1 MDRAKHLF
9 QSSVIVIIFFG
20 LGKLTGLYRIQQVGQ
35 AFGTGLEFDAF
46 TAANQIPEVFFIVIA
61 GGSLAAAFIPVYSAY
76 LMAGRKD
83 GMQLANT
90 ILTLVMLVLGGVC
103 LVAAIFSP
111 WLTQVILVPEF
122 SPESQAL
129 TSDLMRIVL
138 IQTTIFGLSGV
149 LSSILNTHQHFALPA
164 LAPLMLDAGYLL
176 GIWFLV
182 PSMGIYGLAWGTVI
196 GSVLHVTVQLP
207 ALVRH
212 RITIRPMLKVRLDGV
227 REIIYLMGPRIVALG
242 AIQVADVFII
252 RLASRLPEGS
262 MSGYFYGYALMQVP
276 ETLFGTA
283 IALVM
288 FPTMAEMFNARNI
301 EGMKRTAVQALSI
314 IWTLTIPAAA
324 ALVLLGQPAISLFLE
339 RGAFDADSTRLVYS
353 ILLAFSLRVVAEATL
368 EIVARLFYAQ
378 HNTRIPMICY
388 LGWLVIH
395 VGLAYLW
402 VEPYGIVGVAFAST
416 VAFFALSTALF
427 LLNRRAIGSLY
438 ERMLAIS
445 AGRALVGT
453 AVMALVIWSVG
464 QFVTSLFLFLA
475 IATLLGGGAYVMTNL
490 LLGGQEIP
498 RLIRLVRSRTV

>member
-20 LGKLTGLYRIQQVGQ
+20 LGKITGLYRIQQVGQ
-35 AFGTGLEFDAF
+35 AFGTGLDLDAF
-46 TAANQIPEVFFIVIA
+46 TAANQIPELFFIVIA

-76 LMAGRKD
+76 LMEGRRD

-90 ILTLVMLVLGGVC
+90 ILTLVMLVLGGIC
-103 LVAAIFSP
+103 LIAAIFSP
-111 WLTQVILVPEF
+111 WLTRIILVPGF
-122 SPESQAL
+122 SPTNQAL
-129 TSDLMRIVL
+129 TADLMRIVL

-164 LAPLMLDAGYLL
+164 LAPLMLDVGYLL
-176 GIWFLV
+176 GLWFLV

-196 GSVLHVTVQLP
+196 GSVLHVAVQVP

-212 RITIRPMLKVRLDGV
+212 RIVIRPMLKVRLEGV
-227 REIIYLMGPRIVALG
+227 REIAWLMGPRIVALMT
-242 AIQVADVFII
+242 IYVADIFIV

-262 MSGYFYGYALMQVP
+262 ISGYFYGYALMQVP
-276 ETLFGTA
+276 ETLLGTA
-283 IALVM
+283 IALVV
-288 FPTMAEMFNARNI
+288 FPTLAEMFNAGDI
-301 EGMKRTAVQALSI
+301 EGLKRTAVQALSI

-324 ALVLLGQPAISLFLE
+324 ALVLLGEPAITIFLE
-339 RGAFDADSTRLVYS
+339 RGAFDADSTRLVYT

-378 HNTRIPMICY
+378 HNTFIPMVCY
-388 LGWLVIH
+388 LGWLVIN

-402 VEPYGIVGVAFAST
+402 LETYGIVGIAFAST
-416 VAFFALSTALF
+416 VAFTALSTALF
-427 LLNRRAIGSLY
+427 LLNRRALGSLY
-438 ERMLAIS
+438 EGMLAVS

-453 AVMALVIWSVG
+453 AVMSFIIWGVS
-464 QFVTSLFLFLA
+464 QFITSLLPFLA
-475 IATLLGGGAYVMTNL
+475 VATLLGGVAYILTNL

-498 RLIRLVRSRTV
+498 RLVRLVRSRAV